1 LNIDQ
6 RCFEYRGYLLMC
18 DPTRLE
24 GGGYR
29 ANAVVR
35 RADQTGDAVAAATL
49 EKLVFISEQAAVT
62 HAMEWGSNWVDENL
76 GA

>member
-1 LNIDQ
+1 
-6 RCFEYRGYLLMC
+6 MC

-35 RADQTGDAVAAATL
+35 RAGDAVAAATL

-62 HAMEWGSNWVDENL
+62 HAMEWGSNWVDEDL

>member
-1 LNIDQ
+1 VEEGE
-6 RCFEYRGYLLMC
+6 RCFLYRGYLLMC

-29 ANAVVR
+29 ANAVVC
-35 RADQTGDAVAAATL
+35 RADQTGDAVVASTPA
-49 EKLVFISEQAAVT
+49 ELVFISELAAVA
-62 HAMEWGSNWVDENL
+62 HARAWAAHWVDESM